1 MRPRIFADWNS
12 QTEDGRV
19 WLQHPRSKTDVEST
33 LDELVRGMDIILYWD
48 PEDPDY
54 LYEMDAVLDMHE
66 QVEVWVA
73 RPIEGTER
81 NIPKPKSGE

>member
-1 MRPRIFADWNS
+1 
-12 QTEDGRV
+12 
-19 WLQHPRSKTDVEST
+19 
-33 LDELVRGMDIILYWD
+33 MDIILYWD